1 MKVKKEDLIK
11 FLKEKNLRFDEKEI
25 IFKDWL
31 FKDDDFEVTLTMFVP
46 DKDYPYPFEN
56 LFGGEKVVIS
66 IDREVYEWWLKE
78 KNCISIV
85 GRY

>member
-1 MKVKKEDLIK
+1 MEVKKEDLIK

-25 IFKDWL
+25 IFNNWL
-31 FKDDDFEVTLTMFVP
+31 FKDDDFEVTLTMFLP
-46 DKDYPYPFEN
+46 DKDYPYPFKN